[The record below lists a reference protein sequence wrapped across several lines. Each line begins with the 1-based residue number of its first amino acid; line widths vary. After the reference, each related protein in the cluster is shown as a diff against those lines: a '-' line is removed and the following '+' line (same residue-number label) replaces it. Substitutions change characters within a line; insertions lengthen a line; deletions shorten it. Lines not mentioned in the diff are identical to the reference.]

1 MSALINIAVDGF
13 ASCGKSTLAVQ
24 LARALEYKHIDTGAM
39 YRAITLYFIRNEI
52 DFASDSAVRE
62 ALESIKIHQK
72 LDRVRHAVAT
82 YLNDENVEDIIRDKE
97 VSDLVSEVSV
107 IGPVRT
113 KLVQQQQIMGKEKGI
128 VMDGR
133 DIGTVVFPDAE
144 LKLFI
149 TASIEIRAKRRY
161 LELLEKGIKRELE
174 EIRDNLIKRDHIDST
189 REISPLKQADDAIVI
204 DTSELTPF
212 EQLHIALK
220 LASDRISEAS

>member
-39 YRAITLYFIRNEI
+39 YRAITLFFLRNSV
-52 DFASDSAVRE
+52 DFNSE
-62 ALESIKIHQK
+62 AEVLKALDHIHIHQK

-97 VSDLVSEVSV
+97 VSDLVSEISR
-107 IGPVRT
+107 IGPVRS
-113 KLVQQQQIMGKEKGI
+113 KLVQQQQLMGEEKGI

-149 TASIEIRAKRRY
+149 TANLEIRAKRRY

-174 EIRDNLIKRDHIDST
+174 EIRDNLIHRDHIDST
-189 REISPLKQADDAIVI
+189 RDISPLKQAVDAIVI

-220 LASDRISEAS
+220 LATDRISEAS